1 MANEKKQVGTKDADH
16 YELRCVACGKV
27 LSESEVIDNGEYIVP
42 VSKCCTAYIR
52 EFKVFTCGTT
62 KV

>member
-1 MANEKKQVGTKDADH
+1 MADDKKEVGTKKQDH
-16 YELRCVACGKV
+16 NELRCIACGQIC
-27 LSESEVIDNGEYIVP
+27 EVVDNGEYIVP
-42 VSKCCTAYIR
+42 VSKCCTAYIQ